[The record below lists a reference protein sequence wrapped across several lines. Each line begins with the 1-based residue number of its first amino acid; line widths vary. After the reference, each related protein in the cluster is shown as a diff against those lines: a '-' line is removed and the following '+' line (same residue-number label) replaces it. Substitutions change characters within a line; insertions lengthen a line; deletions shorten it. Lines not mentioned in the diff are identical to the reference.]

1 MYRHLLVPL
10 DGSALSIGL
19 VTQAVDFAR
28 SLEARIT
35 FFTARE
41 DLGASGDGALLRS
54 LEPQDYVEAA
64 AGDASAI
71 LAKALAAAGAFGIPC
86 DAVARTGPRPYELI
100 LDVAAEQGCDLIFM
114 ASHGRKGLKALVL
127 GSQTHKV
134 LAHSTLPVLV
144 ASVESNVTG
153 SAAEA
158 AIAVIKDEH
167 RAIAAVIRG
176 LRDAATRLR
185 ASGPLPDLDFVGQ
198 LVRYIQA
205 FPEVLHHPKE
215 EQFLFARL
223 AARHPESAP
232 LIAQLRAE
240 HAEGSAQIQ
249 AVEQALVATRHND
262 GQRHALAAAL
272 EAFAEAQ
279 WRHLSTE
286 EKLILPAARQH
297 LDAGDWQAIADAFGH
312 NAQVRVGGEHD
323 EAFKRMFVKL
333 MNTAQAPTQPP
344 T

>member
-1 MYRHLLVPL
+1 MYTHLLVPL

-28 SLEARIT
+28 SLNARIT
-35 FFTARE
+35 FFSARE

-54 LEPQDYVEAA
+54 LEPQDYAEAA
-64 AGDASAI
+64 AGSASAI
-71 LAKALAAAGAFGIPC
+71 LAKAVAAAGAFGIPC
-86 DAVARTGPRPYELI
+86 EAVARTGPRPYELI

-144 ASVESNVTG
+144 ASVESNVAG

-158 AIAVIKDEH
+158 AIGIVKDEH

-176 LRDAATRLR
+176 LRQLAAELCST
-185 ASGPLPDLDFVGQ
+185 APTPDLDFLAG
-198 LVRYIQA
+198 LVHYLKT

-223 AARHPESAP
+223 AARNAESGD
-232 LIAQLRAE
+232 LIARLEAE
-240 HAEGSAQIQ
+240 HREGGAQIQ
-249 AVEQALVATRHND
+249 AIETHLAATRRD
-262 GQRHALAAAL
+262 ASGRGALADAIDT
-272 EAFAEAQ
+272 FAEAQ

-297 LDAGDWQAIADAFGH
+297 LDEADWQGIADAFRQ
-312 NAQVRVGGEHD
+312 NAGVRVGGEQD
-323 EAFKRMFVKL
+323 EAFKRMFVRL
-333 MNTAQAPTQPP
+333 MNRASA
-344 T
+344 

>member
-1 MYRHLLVPL
+1 MYTHLLVPL
-10 DGSALSIGL
+10 DGSTLSIGL

-28 SLEARIT
+28 SLAARIT

-54 LEPQDYVEAA
+54 LEPQDYAEAA
-64 AGDASAI
+64 AGSASAI
-71 LAKALAAAGAFGIPC
+71 LAKAVAAAGAFGIPC
-86 DAVARTGPRPYELI
+86 EAVARTGPRPYELI

-114 ASHGRKGLKALVL
+114 ASHGRKGLKAMVL

-144 ASVESNVTG
+144 ASVESNAAG

-158 AIAVIKDEH
+158 AIGIIKDEH

-176 LRDAATRLR
+176 LRQVAAELR
-185 ASGPLPDLDFVGQ
+185 SAAPLPDLDFPAG
-198 LVRYIQA
+198 LVAYLKT

-223 AARHPESAP
+223 AARSAESAE
-232 LIAQLRAE
+232 LIARLEAE
-240 HAEGSAQIQ
+240 HREGSAQIQ
-249 AVEQALVATRHND
+249 TIEACLSATRSD
-262 GQRHALAAAL
+262 PARYGDLADAIDR
-272 EAFAEAQ
+272 FADAQ
-279 WRHLSTE
+279 WQHLSTE

-297 LDAGDWQAIADAFGH
+297 LDDTDWQGIASAFQQ
-312 NAQVRVGGEHD
+312 NAGVRVGSEQD
-323 EAFKRMFVKL
+323 EAFKRMFVRL
-333 MNTAQAPTQPP
+333 MNRASA
-344 T
+344 

>member
-1 MYRHLLVPL
+1 MYSHLLVPL

-28 SLEARIT
+28 SLGARIT

-54 LEPQDYVEAA
+54 LEPQDYLDAA
-64 AGDASAI
+64 AGDARAI
-71 LAKALAAAGAFGIPC
+71 LAKGVAAAGAFGIPC
-86 DAVARTGPRPYELI
+86 EAVARTGPRPYELI
-100 LDVAAEQGCDLIFM
+100 LDVAAERGCDLIFM
-114 ASHGRKGLKALVL
+114 ASHGRKGLKALVV

-144 ASVESNVTG
+144 ASVEANTAG
-153 SAAEA
+153 SAADV
-158 AIAVIKDEH
+158 AIAIIKDEH

-176 LRDAATRLR
+176 LRDAAAQLR
-185 ASGPLPDLDFVGQ
+185 GQGGVPDLDFIGQ
-198 LVRYIQA
+198 LVGYLKA

-223 AARHPESAP
+223 ALRHAESAA
-232 LIAQLRAE
+232 LIAQLQDE
-240 HAEGSAQIQ
+240 HREGSAQIQ
-249 AVEQALVATRHND
+249 AIEAR
-262 GQRHALAAAL
+262 LAAARHDPGRHGELATAL

-279 WRHLSTE
+279 WRHLSCE

-297 LDAGDWQAIADAFGH
+297 LDDAGWQAIAEAFRH
-312 NAQVRVGGEHD
+312 NASVRIGGEQD
-323 EAFKRMFVKL
+323 EAFKRLFVKL
-333 MNTAQAPTQPP
+333 MNAAPA
-344 T
+344 